1 MCEWTCICVKSFRY
15 ENTEQVLKTHLKNSR
30 LGKEREREE
39 EEQATSNEL
48 KFFKAEEER
57 LIERAG
63 SAEVQKKQWGSGLTV
78 CKALA
83 HLAKPSENLTS
94 ASNVM
99 NAFRV
104 LRRPKFFKSCQ
115 NKKYSNSYVMLEH
128 SSAHLLSPVHPSF
141 QFILPLLFIFA
152 VLCLVSC
159 VRRRPK
165 AAPSAPV
172 CARASV
178 HLSLP
183 FYSSVCISLSLPLS
197 LCLFFRPL
205 N

>member
-1 MCEWTCICVKSFRY
+1 M
-15 ENTEQVLKTHLKNSR
+15 
-30 LGKEREREE
+30 LG
-39 EEQATSNEL
+39 
-48 KFFKAEEER
+48 
-57 LIERAG
+57 
-63 SAEVQKKQWGSGLTV
+63 
-78 CKALA
+78 
-83 HLAKPSENLTS
+83 
-94 ASNVM
+94 
-99 NAFRV
+99 
-104 LRRPKFFKSCQ
+104 
-115 NKKYSNSYVMLEH
+115 H

-172 CARASV
+172 CARTSV

-197 LCLFFRPL
+197 LNANYTELLRAAQCNNATMQQQPLATRYYCDCLIR
-205 N
+205 